1 MVRAA
6 LAVGAMSWLPPARA
20 ADAISFGLTP
30 VFLDSDIE
38 LLAMLERYLTA
49 RLKRPVQLVKRR
61 TYQEISAMLLSG
73 QLDAAW
79 ICDDPYVQYQDQL
92 ALLGVPLYHGIAALP
107 DLCGR
112 QYRDLR
118 AKLRRYPR
126 HDPRV
131 FRPRQHLGLPHYPLP
146 AGAAE
151 NYPRRIFPEVLLH
164 VLYRGDEAISRG

>member
-1 MVRAA
+1 MRSNNGALGAQRRTLTRRSMVRAA

-20 ADAISFGLTP
+20 ADAISFGL
-30 VFLDSDIE
+30 

-61 TYQEISAMLLSG
+61 NYQEISAMLLSG

-79 ICDDPYVQYQDQL
+79 ICDDPYVQYQAKL

-118 AKLRRYPR
+118 AELRRYPR

-131 FRPRQHLGLPHYPLP
+131 FRPRQHLGLPHYPLR

-151 NYPRRIFPEVLLH
+151 NYPRRA
-164 VLYRGDEAISRG
+164 R